1 MKALVFNPYGI
12 GDVLNTLPLI
22 TALKERKRVDE
33 VVFVTNS
40 RSAQVLEHNPYID
53 SVLLYDRDKL
63 KGKFFDQVRFFLSL
77 RRARADVAFDLTL
90 NRNLGFLLMLA
101 GIRVRVGFDYSGR
114 GTFLTRKIGLEE
126 FTRPIPAE
134 YARLYPLLFP
144 DDPPVD
150 PAEFPPRIYLSEEEK
165 RFAEYLVYNLGF
177 DEDVRVVS
185 VFPGGGASWGNQRFR
200 KQWPGDRFLALI
212 ERLLGFEGDLIVM
225 VLGDEKDKEA
235 LSLPVSLLR
244 GRRCFD
250 LRGRLSLRES
260 LSVVA
265 RSSLVVCNEGGP
277 GHMAAALGVPVVI
290 VLGPV
295 PGEVYAPHYST
306 AEVRLV
312 SADLEC
318 QPCYRRFRMPECHRD
333 YACLKEVSVE
343 EVFDQC
349 TPFLQGSQ

>member
-22 TALKERKRVDE
+22 TALKERGRVNE
-33 VVFVTNS
+33 VAFVTNS
-40 RSAQVLEHNPYID
+40 RSAQVLENNPYID
-53 SVLLYDRDKL
+53 SVLLYDRDRL
-63 KGKFFDQVRFFLSL
+63 KGKFLEQVRFFSSL
-77 RRARADVAFDLTL
+77 RRTRADVAFDLTL

-114 GTFLTRKIGLEE
+114 GTFLTRKIRLEE

-134 YARLYPLLFP
+134 YARLYQLLFP
-144 DDPPVD
+144 EDPPVD
-150 PAEFPPRIYLSEEEK
+150 PAEFPPKIYLTEQER

-177 DEDVRVVS
+177 DEVRIVS
-185 VFPGGGASWGNQRFR
+185 VFPGGGASWGKERIR
-200 KQWPGDRFLALI
+200 KQWGGDRFLALI
-212 ERLLGFEGDLIVM
+212 EKILKSEENLIVM
-225 VLGDEKDKEA
+225 VLGDEKDKET
-235 LSLPVSLLR
+235 LSLPISLLR

-260 LSVVA
+260 LSVMA

-277 GHMAAALGVPVVI
+277 GHMASALGVPVVI

-295 PGEVYAPHYST
+295 PGEVYAPQYST

-312 SADLEC
+312 SANLEC
-318 QPCYRRFRMPECHRD
+318 QPCYRRFRMPECPRD
-333 YACLKEVSVE
+333 YACLKAVSVE
-343 EVFDQC
+343 EVFSQC
-349 TPFLQGSQ
+349 IPFLQGSQ